1 MKVTTLGQKYGINC
15 GALGNIFGNTLRTW
29 LEQKNSKNH
38 IHRGLLPPKEKKWPS
53 LEVHVEWSHWLHESY
68 IPKTVCNH
76 FWPGLIRF
84 PTSVGTYYSSNGLPP
99 IMASHVSTYLLKRR
113 VLFSYFMMF
122 EPIIKQLKKIP
133 CVFGRH
139 LASTRASPMGFNSG

>member
-1 MKVTTLGQKYGINC
+1 M
-15 GALGNIFGNTLRTW
+15 
-29 LEQKNSKNH
+29 
-38 IHRGLLPPKEKKWPS
+38 
-53 LEVHVEWSHWLHESY
+53 
-68 IPKTVCNH
+68 
-76 FWPGLIRF
+76 
-84 PTSVGTYYSSNGLPP
+84 GTYYSSNGLPP

-113 VLFSYFMMF
+113 VLFTYLMMF